1 MLDYIN
7 EKTGTI
13 LMGVFLLSLAVV
25 GFELFVMG
33 NWGLLWWYF
42 VGTATMLVITS
53 AFYHRSV
60 CHPTWTCPDWLRYP
74 LTFVAGGLGLAAA
87 IPWSAVHRQHH
98 RFPDV
103 DGDVHGPQ
111 FSFMHNLKIFSHV
124 PNLMYVR
131 DLLRDKLYLAQA
143 KYYLLWGA
151 ITIAGFSAI
160 FGFAEW
166 AFVYMTMVIH
176 QVLLLYV
183 GHMKSVPQNNFLAL
197 VYSPEIYHDYH
208 HENAMD
214 PKFGP
219 VDLPYW
225 LLIRWFPH
233 KKATGAGADV

>member
-1 MLDYIN
+1 MVDYLN
-7 EKTGTI
+7 SKTGSI
-13 LMGVFLLSLAVV
+13 LMGVFLMTIGVV
-25 GFELFVMG
+25 GYELLVKS
-33 NWGLLWWYF
+33 NWELLLWYF
-42 VGTATMLVITS
+42 VGTGIMLVLSS

-60 CHPTWTCPDWLRYP
+60 CHPTWKCPDWLRYP
-74 LTFVAGGLGLAAA
+74 FTFISGGLGLAAV

-98 RFPDV
+98 RFSDEE
-103 DGDVHGPQ
+103 GDVHGPQ
-111 FSFMHNLKIFSHV
+111 FSFMHNLKIFGHI

-143 KYYLLWGA
+143 KYYLLWA
-151 ITIAGFSAI
+151 VVTAAAFSLA

-183 GHMKSVPQNNFLAL
+183 GHMKSIPQNHLVAL
-197 VYSPEIYHDYH
+197 FYSPEIYHDEH
-208 HENAMD
+208 HENMMNSRL
-214 PKFGP
+214 GL

-233 KKATGAGADV
+233 KLNGSKGNG